1 MKQKTKYRTL
11 KPTDSVCVGD
21 AFYVD
26 GKPIIRFD
34 YSNHI
39 PALCYIGVVG
49 NLSRIYGKAIEIRRK
64 RKQRNKTKA
73 RWL

>member
-11 KPTDSVCVGD
+11 KPTDLICAGD

-26 GKPIIRFD
+26 GKLIFRFD

-39 PALCYIGVVG
+39 PSLCYIGVG
-49 NLSRIYGKAIEIRRK
+49 NLNRIYGKAIEIRRK

>member
-11 KPTDSVCVGD
+11 KPTDSVCAGD
-21 AFYVD
+21 ALYVNDVLGGRFYKSD
-26 GKPIIRFD
+26 GT
-34 YSNHI
+34 
-39 PALCYIGVVG
+39 PALCLTGAI
-49 NLSRIYGKAIEIRRK
+49 SRIYGCKAEIRRK